1 MRFTLRQIE
10 IFVAVARFES
20 ISRATDMLSL
30 SQSATST
37 ALAELERQYEAPL
50 FDRIGRGLRLNDLGR
65 KLLPQAVALLDR
77 AHGLDDL
84 LSGRKGYGHLNIGAS
99 MTIGNYLATLIT
111 ADFLQAHPE
120 SKVNLYVRN
129 TASITAGL
137 LSFDLDLGLVEGLC
151 SHPDLQVQPWIE
163 DELVV
168 FCAPGHPLTALETVS
183 LDDIMQEPWIMRER
197 GSGTRN
203 LIDQALATFHLQ
215 PHIKLE
221 LEHTE
226 AIKRAVESG
235 MGLGCISRLAL
246 RDAFRRGNLV
256 PLSTPELDLG
266 RTFNFVLHRQK
277 EPSAGIREFIAACQA
292 FTAGADNTN
301 TIRLPMIA

>member
-20 ISRATDMLSL
+20 ISKATEVLSL

-37 ALAELERQYEAPL
+37 SIAELERQYSAPL
-50 FDRIGRGLRLNDLGR
+50 FDRIGKSLRLNDLGR
-65 KLLPQAVALLDR
+65 KLLPQAVNLLGS
-77 AHGLDDL
+77 AQGIDDF
-84 LSGRKGYGHLNIGAS
+84 LSGRMGYGHLNIGAS
-99 MTIGNYLATLIT
+99 MTIGNYLATLIA
-111 ADFLQAHPE
+111 ADFLQAYPE

-129 TASITAGL
+129 TASITEGL
-137 LSFDLDLGLVEGLC
+137 LSFDLDLGLVEGIC
-151 SHPDLQVQPWIE
+151 SHPDLQVEPWIE

-168 FCAPGHPLTALETVS
+168 FCAPNHRLRKLKKVTLQDMLE
-183 LDDIMQEPWIMRER
+183 EAWIMREQ

-203 LIDQALATFHLQ
+203 QIDQALAHHQFQ

-226 AIKRAVESG
+226 AIKRAVEAG

-246 RDAFRRGNLV
+246 RDAFRRGSLA
-256 PLSTPELDLG
+256 PLPTPELDLR

-277 EPSAGIREFIAACQA
+277 FPTAGIREFLNACRA
-292 FTAGADNTN
+292 FTAGATDTN
-301 TIRLPMIA
+301 AIQLPSIA